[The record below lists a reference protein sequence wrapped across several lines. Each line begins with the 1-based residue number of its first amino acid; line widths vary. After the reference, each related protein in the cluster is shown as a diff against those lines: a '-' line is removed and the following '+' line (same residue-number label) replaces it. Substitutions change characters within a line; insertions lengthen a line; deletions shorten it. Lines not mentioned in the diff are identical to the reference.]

1 MTDLQAYLLRTLERV
16 FCILALMTL
25 AGALTPYLFG
35 FRSGSA
41 IVNRDF
47 AAEVDAG
54 NVTFQ
59 AVTLAI
65 YSIGLLYLLAE
76 RARLPRLLAGNW
88 IMLTLT
94 GLALFSALWSYYP
107 EATFRRAFALLLTT
121 TFAYYLVL
129 RYTPRELLQL
139 IAWALLLG
147 AALSLVVV
155 ILYPNSTIY
164 RGGPLAGSWMGS
176 FGHKNRLGRMMA
188 LAVVIF
194 TLLLLEQGGKTRW
207 FNWAG
212 LFLCGFM
219 LATSQSR
226 TAWITTVVL
235 LLFIPTLRFLRGAR
249 LPMSLRLGS
258 LMILGF
264 AAVMAV
270 TQFLVIG
277 LEAVGRD
284 LTFTGRTTIWTHAV
298 VAGMNHPML
307 GAGYRAFWTPEG
319 ASYVYARIWAVIGN
333 GHNGYLDVWLEMGS
347 LGLGLF
353 LVMFITSFKRAY
365 ARLVFGQAK
374 PGSGSGDI
382 AGLFYPL
389 ILLYSLIYSLTE
401 KFLLEQSELT
411 WVLILT
417 TLLYLTPRSLPGV
430 RRSPVPAY
438 VYGHAANAGE
448 ARPGR

>member
-1 MTDLQAYLLRTLERV
+1 MTDLQAYLLRTLERIV
-16 FCILALMTL
+16 CILALMTL
-25 AGALTPYLFG
+25 AGAFTPYLFS

-54 NVTFQ
+54 NIKFQ
-59 AVTLAI
+59 ATTLAI

-76 RARLPRLLAGNW
+76 RARLPKLLVGNW
-88 IMLTLT
+88 VMLMLT
-94 GLALFSALWSYYP
+94 GLTLFSSLWSYYP
-107 EATFRRAFALLLTT
+107 DATFRRAFALLLTT

-139 IAWALLLG
+139 VALAFLLG
-147 AALSLVVV
+147 AALSLVLV
-155 ILYPNSTIY
+155 ILYPSSTIHQ
-164 RGGPLAGSWMGS
+164 GPPLGGSWLGS

-188 LAVVIF
+188 LAVVVF

-212 LFLCGFM
+212 LILCGFM
-219 LATSQSR
+219 LAMSQSR
-226 TAWITTVVL
+226 TAWISTVVL
-235 LLFIPTLRFLRGAR
+235 LMFIPTLRFLRGAR

-277 LEAVGRD
+277 LEVVGRD
-284 LTFTGRTTIWTHAV
+284 LTFTGRTTIWIHSI

-333 GHNGYLDVWLEMGS
+333 GHNGYLDVWLEMGFV
-347 LGLGLF
+347 GLGLF
-353 LVMFITSFKRAY
+353 LVMFFTAVRRAY
-365 ARLVFGQAK
+365 SRLVFGKAK
-374 PGSGSGDI
+374 
-382 AGLFYPL
+382 
-389 ILLYSLIYSLTE
+389 
-401 KFLLEQSELT
+401 
-411 WVLILT
+411 
-417 TLLYLTPRSLPGV
+417 LPGKCRH
-430 RRSPVPAY
+430 RRAVLSLDPALLADLQPDGEVPA
-438 VYGHAANAGE
+438 GAE
-448 ARPGR
+448 